1 MDLTLFHF
9 LRPLWLLAFLP
20 LLVLAFSLWR
30 RRSNGGIWK
39 KIIDPRLLP
48 YVLTEASSSKRHPL
62 AFWLV
67 TLSTALLIIAQA
79 GPVWEKRPQ
88 PLFKQQSALV
98 VALDLSRSMDA
109 TDLRPS
115 RLARARFK
123 LNDILDQRQEGQT
136 ALLVWAATAFTVTP
150 LTDDVKTIRA
160 LLPSLS
166 TEMMPE
172 QGSRADRAIEKAISL
187 LKNANQLRGDI
198 LLITDGADSHAAN
211 AARKAHEQGYRIS
224 VLAVGTAEGA
234 PIPLPAGDFLKDRN
248 GAIVIPKLNRP
259 HLQQLAQQGG
269 GRFSSFTT
277 DDRDTSYLLAP
288 INEVQFDQAG
298 KESQL
303 KTDTWYE
310 QGPWLVLLVLPL
322 AALLFRR
329 GEIFLLLLFLLPAI
343 PQPAQAFEWPALWLN
358 QDQQA
363 EKLLQNNQPEA
374 AAKKFNDL
382 QWKAAAE
389 YRAGRYQQTIENLQD
404 IDTAD
409 SWYNRGNALAKSG
422 RLQEAQQAYAQA
434 LKKDPQHED
443 AKYNKKLIEDAQKQ
457 QQQQDQKSDS
467 KSDQQKKKKQ
477 NSQSDSDDSQ
487 QSEQQ
492 QDSTDS
498 QQNKNAEQTSEKNKD
513 MKEQDNT
520 QQAKQ
525 AEEEQSSDKENKAE
539 ENQTTTEDAAKKS
552 MKPEQKDEQPL
563 TEEQRA
569 TQQWLRRIPDDP
581 GGLLR
586 RKFRYQYQQQ
596 DQNSEEQQS
605 W

>member
-1 MDLTLFHF
+1 MELSLFHF

-20 LLVLAFSLWR
+20 LLVLGFILWR
-30 RRSNGGIWK
+30 RRSHGGIWE

-48 YVLTEASSSKRHPL
+48 YVLTEASSGKRHPL
-62 AFWLV
+62 AFWLA
-67 TLSTALLIIAQA
+67 TITTALLILAQA

-98 VALDLSRSMDA
+98 VALDLSLSMDA
-109 TDLRPS
+109 PDLRPS

-123 LNDILDQRQEGQT
+123 LNDILDQRREGQT

-166 TEMMPE
+166 TDMMPE

-198 LLITDGADSHAAN
+198 LLITDGAGSHAAS
-211 AARKAHEQGYRIS
+211 AARKARKQGYRIS
-224 VLAVGTAEGA
+224 VLAVGTTEGA
-234 PIPLPAGDFLKDRN
+234 PIPLPGGDFLKDRN
-248 GAIVIPKLNRP
+248 GGIVIPKLNRQ

-288 INEVQFDQAG
+288 INEVQFDQTG
-298 KESQL
+298 KESPL
-303 KTDTWYE
+303 KTDAWYE

-329 GEIFLLLLFLLPAI
+329 GEIFLLLLFLLPTI
-343 PQPAQAFEWPALWLN
+343 PQPAQAFEWQELWLN

-363 EKLLQNNQPEA
+363 EQLLQKDQPEA
-374 AAKKFNDL
+374 AAKKFKDP

-389 YRAGRYQQTIENLQD
+389 YRAGRYQQAIENLQD

-434 LKKDPQHED
+434 LEKDPQHED
-443 AKYNKKLIEDAQKQ
+443 AKYNKKLIEDAQKK
-457 QQQQDQKSDS
+457 QQQDQKSDS
-467 KSDQQKKKKQ
+467 KSDQQEKKK
-477 NSQSDSDDSQ
+477 SESDSNDSQ

-492 QDSTDS
+492 DKSNPQQD
-498 QQNKNAEQTSEKNKD
+498 KNAEQDSEKDKD
-513 MKEQDNT
+513 MKEQDDA

-525 AEEEQSSDKENKAE
+525 AKDEQNPDKENKAE
-539 ENQTTTEDAAKKS
+539 EDQAATKDEAKKS
-552 MKPEQKDEQPL
+552 MPPEPKDEPPL

-596 DQNSEEQQS
+596 DQDSEEQQN